1 MVCENADRRAV
12 SSPALPFL
20 SVASDNGPSSIAS
33 KCHGEAKQGG
43 PQTVLSGVHKGG
55 FFGIA
60 IVASLA
66 VACSSGDDEAD
77 VPASAGTAVTASTTA
92 VAEDESAGESEEA
105 YTLAQQF
112 DLSISVTSSKFNDI
126 RRIPRKYGCTEE
138 DIPPP
143 PNVEWHPG
151 WDGEH
156 CAGGGQQSTPR
167 GPLGTPGIVG
177 YSAGCR
183 RTSRGS
189 TKLP

>member
-1 MVCENADRRAV
+1 
-12 SSPALPFL
+12 
-20 SVASDNGPSSIAS
+20 
-33 KCHGEAKQGG
+33 
-43 PQTVLSGVHKGG
+43 
-55 FFGIA
+55 
-60 IVASLA
+60 VASLA

-143 PNVEWHPG
+143 P
-151 WDGEH
+151 
-156 CAGGGQQSTPR
+156 
-167 GPLGTPGIVG
+167 
-177 YSAGCR
+177 
-183 RTSRGS
+183 
-189 TKLP
+189 